1 LKRRQP
7 CQLRLHGKISP
18 VIMSAL
24 TPTPVSKVKKS
35 VALSGVPA
43 GNTAISTVGQAGN
56 DLHYRG
62 YDIAD
67 LAAQASFEE
76 VAHMLVHLRLPNP
89 AELKAYQ
96 ARLVSLR
103 GIPSTVR
110 SILEQLPASAHT
122 MGVLRTACSALGA
135 VDPERAKPGSAGP
148 NDPVMAR
155 EIADRLLASFPSMLL
170 YWHHFATTGKRI
182 EVETDE
188 PSLAGHFLRLL
199 HQRTPSV
206 LHTRALD
213 QSLIL
218 YAEHEFNAS
227 TFTARV
233 IAGTGSGMYSCI
245 TGAIGALRGPKHG
258 GANEVAHEI
267 QLRYRTAD
275 EAEAD
280 IKTRVARKEIIIGF
294 GHPVYTI
301 SDPRNP
307 IIKEIARELCHDA
320 GRPELFAVCE
330 RIEKVMWE
338 LKKMFPN
345 LDWYSAPAYDMM
357 GVPTSFFTP
366 LFVMA
371 RTAGWCAHVI
381 EQREDGKIIRPS
393 ANYTG
398 PAERPFVPL
407 EKR

>member
-1 LKRRQP
+1 
-7 CQLRLHGKISP
+7 
-18 VIMSAL
+18 MSNV
-24 TPTPVSKVKKS
+24 TPNPIKVKKS

-43 GNTAISTVGQAGN
+43 GNTAICTVGHSGN

-62 YDIAD
+62 YDIND
-67 LAAQASFEE
+67 LATHATYEE
-76 VAHMLVHLRLPNP
+76 VAHLLIHGHLPNR
-89 AELKAYQ
+89 AELEAYRQ
-96 ARLVSLR
+96 RLISFR
-103 GIPSTVR
+103 GLSAPVR
-110 SILEQLPASAHT
+110 AILEQLPAKSHP
-122 MGVLRTACSALGA
+122 MGVLRTGCSAIGA
-135 VDPERAKPGSAGP
+135 IHPEQAPAGSAMP
-148 NDPVMAR
+148 TDFVAAR
-155 EIADRLLASFPSMLL
+155 EISDRLVASLPAMLF
-170 YWHHFATTGKRI
+170 YWHHFATTGRRI
-182 EVETDE
+182 EVESDE
-188 PSLAGHFLRLL
+188 PSLAGHILRLL

-213 QSLIL
+213 RSLIL

-233 IAGTGSGMYSCI
+233 IAGTGSGLYSCV

-267 QLRYRTAD
+267 QLRYRSAD
-275 EAEAD
+275 DAETD
-280 IKTRVARKEIIIGF
+280 IRARVARREIVIGF

-301 SDPRNP
+301 SDPRNA
-307 IIKEIARELCHDA
+307 IIKEIARELCLDS
-320 GRPELFAVCE
+320 GRSTLFAVCE
-330 RIEKVMWE
+330 RIETVMWE

-345 LDWYSAPAYDMM
+345 LDWFSAPAYDMM
-357 GVPTSFFTP
+357 GVPTSMFTP

-398 PAERPFVPL
+398 PAERPYVPL

>member
-1 LKRRQP
+1 MPKSARP
-7 CQLRLHGKISP
+7 P
-18 VIMSAL
+18 VA
-24 TPTPVSKVKKS
+24 TVAKVKKS

-67 LAAQASFEE
+67 LAAHASYEE
-76 VAHMLVHLRLPNP
+76 VAHLLVHDHLPTRDELDAYRQRLIG
-89 AELKAYQ
+89 
-96 ARLVSLR
+96 LR
-103 GIPSTVR
+103 GIPAPVR
-110 SILEQLPASAHT
+110 AVLEQLPASAHT

-135 VDPERAKPGSAGP
+135 IDPERAPAGSAGP
-148 NDPVMAR
+148 NDPTAAR
-155 EIADRLLASFPSMLL
+155 EIADRLIASFPSMLL

-188 PSLAGHFLRLL
+188 PSLAAHFLRLL

-213 QSLIL
+213 RSLIL

-233 IAGTGSGMYSCI
+233 IAGTGSGMYSAV

-267 QLRYRTAD
+267 QLRYRSAD
-275 EAEAD
+275 DADAD
-280 IKTRVARKEIIIGF
+280 IRARVARREIIIGF

-301 SDPRNP
+301 GDPRNP
-307 IIKEIARELCHDA
+307 IIKEIARELCADA

-330 RIEKVMWE
+330 RIEHVMWE

-371 RTAGWCAHVI
+371 RTAGWCAHVM
-381 EQREDGKIIRPS
+381 EQRVDGKIIRPS
-393 ANYTG
+393 ATYIG
-398 PAERPFVPL
+398 PANRAFVPI
-407 EKR
+407 EKRVT

>member
-1 LKRRQP
+1 MND
-7 CQLRLHGKISP
+7 SP
-18 VIMSAL
+18 
-24 TPTPVSKVKKS
+24 PVPVRVAKKS
-35 VALSGVPA
+35 VALSGVVA
-43 GNTAISTVGQAGN
+43 GNTAICTVGNTGN

-67 LAAQASFEE
+67 LANHATYEE
-76 VAHMLVHLRLPNP
+76 VAYLLVHGHLPTRTELEAYRKRLI
-89 AELKAYQ
+89 A
-96 ARLVSLR
+96 LR
-103 GIPSTVR
+103 GLPAAVR
-110 SILEQLPASAHT
+110 AILEQLPATAHT
-122 MGVLRTACSALGA
+122 MGVLRTGCSAMGA
-135 VDPERAKPGSAGP
+135 IDPERAQAGSGGP
-148 NDPVMAR
+148 TDQAAAR
-155 EIADRLLASFPSMLL
+155 DIADRLIACFPSMLL

-182 EVETDE
+182 EVESDE

-199 HQRTPSV
+199 HQRTPSI

-213 QSLIL
+213 RSLIL

-233 IAGTGSGMYSCI
+233 IAGTGSGLYSCV

-267 QLRYRTAD
+267 QRRYTSPE

-280 IKTRVARKEIIIGF
+280 IRARVARKEIIIGF
-294 GHPVYTI
+294 GHPVYTL
-301 SDPRNP
+301 SDPRNA
-307 IIKEIARELCHDA
+307 IIKEIARELCADA
-320 GRPELFAVCE
+320 SQLPFFNVCE
-330 RIEKVMWE
+330 RIERVMWD

-345 LDWYSAPAYDMM
+345 LDWFSAPAYHVM
-357 GVPTSFFTP
+357 GVPTSMFTP

-398 PAERPFVPL
+398 PADREFSPL
-407 EKR
+407 GQRG